1 MSDEA
6 APLNNKASALQR
18 EIGQKRPFRSSSQ
31 EAVLGILRTADVVRR
46 FVARVLEPY
55 DVTPQQ
61 YNVLRILRGAGNDGL
76 PTLTIGQRMLED
88 SPGVTRL
95 VDRLVAK
102 GLVTR
107 ARSREDR
114 RQVLCRI
121 APPGLDLLTQM
132 DGVVDAQDE
141 SALGMLTPDEQKE
154 LIRLL
159 DRIRAHH
166 TA

>member
-1 MSDEA
+1 MSDEE
-6 APLNNKASALQR
+6 SALQR
-18 EIGQKRPFRSSSQ
+18 EIGQKKPFRSAGQ

-46 FVARVLEPY
+46 VLARVLEPY

-61 YNVLRILRGAGNDGL
+61 YNVLRILRGAGDEGL

-107 ARSREDR
+107 ARSKEDR

-121 APPGLDLLTQM
+121 APPGLELLAQM
-132 DGVVDAQDE
+132 DGVVDSQDGT
-141 SALGMLTPDEQKE
+141 ALGMLTPDEQRE

-166 TA
+166 LS

>member
-1 MSDEA
+1 MSDQE
-6 APLNNKASALQR
+6 SALQR
-18 EIGQKRPFRSSSQ
+18 EIGQKKPFRSASQ

-46 FVARVLEPY
+46 FLARVLEPY

-61 YNVLRILRGAGNDGL
+61 YNVLRILRGAGAEGL
-76 PTLTIGQRMLED
+76 PTLTIGERMLED

-107 ARSREDR
+107 ARSKEDR

-121 APPGLDLLTQM
+121 APPGLDLLERI
-132 DGVVDAQDE
+132 DGVVDAQDDA
-141 SALGMLTPDEQKE
+141 ALGMLGPDEQKE

-166 TA
+166 PP

>member
-1 MSDEA
+1 MNDEA
-6 APLNNKASALQR
+6 APLNDKASALQR

-46 FVARVLEPY
+46 FLARVLEPY

-61 YNVLRILRGAGNDGL
+61 YNVLRILRGAGDEGL
-76 PTLTIGQRMLED
+76 PTLTIGERMLED

-102 GLVTR
+102 GLVSR

-121 APPGLDLLTQM
+121 APPGLDLLAQM

-141 SALGMLTPDEQKE
+141 TALGVLTPDEQKE

-166 TA
+166 QP